1 VMGAGDEIPGILRQ
15 LGMSVTLLDDEALA
29 TRDLRGFDAIV
40 VGVRAYNTRSA
51 LHESQARLLRYVEAG
66 GTLVAQYDVDR
77 GLVVDQLGPFDLK
90 LSRDR
95 VTEEDAAVRVLDP
108 EHPLLRFPHRIEPRD
123 FQGWV
128 QERGLYFASSWDKR
142 YKALLAMH
150 DENEPDR
157 TGGLLVASYG
167 KGTYIYTGLAF
178 FRQLP
183 AGVPGAL
190 RLFINLLA
198 GGRHG

>member
-1 VMGAGDEIPGILRQ
+1 
-15 LGMSVTLLDDEALA
+15 MSH
-29 TRDLRGFDAIV
+29 G
-40 VGVRAYNTRSA
+40 NS
-51 LHESQARLLRYVEAG
+51 G
-66 GTLVAQYDVDR
+66 G
-77 GLVVDQLGPFDLK
+77 
-90 LSRDR
+90 
-95 VTEEDAAVRVLDP
+95 
-108 EHPLLRFPHRIEPRD
+108 PLLNMRGEVIGLNTWCMTE
-123 FQGWV
+123 GN
-128 QERGLYFASSWDKR
+128 GLYFASSWDKR

-198 GGRHG
+198 GGRRG